1 MLKDNQELNLF
12 FFIPPSL
19 LTWPH
24 VSEADK
30 VSNVR

>member
-1 MLKDNQELNLF
+1 MLKDNQEFKF
-12 FFIPPSL
+12 FFLIPASL

-30 VSNVR
+30 VSNVT